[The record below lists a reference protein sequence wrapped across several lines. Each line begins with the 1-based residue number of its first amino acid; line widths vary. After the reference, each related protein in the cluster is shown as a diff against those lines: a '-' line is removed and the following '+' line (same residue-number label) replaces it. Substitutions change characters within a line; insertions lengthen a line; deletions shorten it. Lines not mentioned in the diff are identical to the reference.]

1 MFNKIKALKDV
12 RSQAKVIEKA
22 LEGVTAT
29 GSSRNVEI
37 TINGKQEV
45 LSVVIPDDLDRAQIA
60 EHVKAAFNDAIKQI
74 QKKVQVAMKEAG
86 GMPDLSQF
94 GL

>member
-22 LEGVTAT
+22 LSAVQVSGESKGVK
-29 GSSRNVEI
+29 I
-37 TINGKQEV
+37 KMNGKQEV
-45 LSVVIPDDLDRAQIA
+45 LSVNIA
-60 EHVKAAFNDAIKQI
+60 EGTSREDIERGVKGALEEVNKKLQKAIQN
-74 QKKVQVAMKEAG
+74 AMKEAG
-86 GMPDLSQF
+86 GMPDLSQL

>member
-22 LEGVTAT
+22 LEGVSST
-29 GSSRNVEI
+29 GTSHGVAI
-37 TINGKQEV
+37 TLNGKQEA
-45 LSVVIPDDLDRAQIA
+45 LSVVIPDDLDRTQIA
-60 EHVKAAFNDAIKQI
+60 EHVKRAFGEAIKDI
-74 QKKVQVAMKEAG
+74 QKKVQAAMKEAG